1 MTDETTSTSTD
12 EHNPPQSSGGFSPAL
27 LIVIMT
33 AGLGM
38 LAAVAMLA
46 ANADNGNNSITN
58 ADAPAVRSLR
68 DWQADDFT
76 LTSLAGEE
84 VSLSDYAGRPVFL
97 NFWAEWCE
105 PCRREFPAFA
115 AFMAEQPADGPIIL
129 AVNQGDSVEVAQG
142 FLDEIGVTGVPVLL
156 DSDLELANDY
166 PARNLPA
173 TYIIDPD
180 GFVRFAKYGEV
191 TVEELYTYLDELE
204 PASRG

>member
-1 MTDETTSTSTD
+1 MTDETPSID
-12 EHNPPQSSGGFSPAL
+12 RNEPIAQDRSGGFSPAL
-27 LIVIMT
+27 LIILLI
-33 AGLGM
+33 AGLGL
-38 LAAVAMLA
+38 LAAGAMLA
-46 ANADNGNNSITN
+46 ANDTPNTPARDG
-58 ADAPAVRSLR
+58 AAVRPLR

-76 LTSLAGEE
+76 LTSLTGEQ

-115 AFMAEQPADGPIIL
+115 AFMAEQPANGPIIL
-129 AVNQGDSVEVAQG
+129 AVNQGDSAETAQA
-142 FLDEIGVTGVPVLL
+142 FLDEMGISGVTVLL

-173 TYIIDPD
+173 TYVIDPD